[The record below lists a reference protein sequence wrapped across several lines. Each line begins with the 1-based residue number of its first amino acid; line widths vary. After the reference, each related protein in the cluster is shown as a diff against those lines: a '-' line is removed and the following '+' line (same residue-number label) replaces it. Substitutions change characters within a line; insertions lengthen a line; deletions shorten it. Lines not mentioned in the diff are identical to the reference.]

1 MEVRSPRVSE
11 WGAVVWGIAAAV
23 LFIGGVLESLMTGRI
38 GRVQHSGARNS
49 TDAVLQPILG
59 PVQATDEARRLL
71 PQTNG
76 GGAFAFLY
84 PKDHVYFSEPA
95 MAFSILAWPSDAW
108 IIPWD
113 GSEAARRRLDSAAKG
128 RRYFI
133 GSFLPIPGYRFEQLG
148 PQFWKLIPGDPQ

>member
-11 WGAVVWGIAAAV
+11 WGGVVWGIAAAA
-23 LFIGGVLESLMTGRI
+23 LFIGGVLESLMTGRM
-38 GRVQHSGARNS
+38 GRTEHSGTRNS

-59 PVQATDEARRLL
+59 PVHATDEARRLL

-76 GGAFAFLY
+76 RDAFAFLY
-84 PKDHVYFSEPA
+84 PKNHVDLAGSA

-113 GSEAARRRLDSAAKG
+113 GSEVARRRLDSAAEG
-128 RRYFI
+128 RRFFI
-133 GSFLPIPGYRFEQLG
+133 GSHPSIPGYRFEQMG
-148 PQFWKLIPGDPQ
+148 PQFWRLIPGDPQ